1 MESIWTK
8 ETEENKKYKE
18 LKGNIETDTLIIG
31 GGLCGILCAY
41 MLQREGVDYTLVE
54 ANRICEGVTSGTTG
68 KITYQHGLIYDKI
81 INTYGYDKAKMYLE
95 ANQMALEEYKKL
107 CEKIPCDFEIKDSV
121 VYSINNPKA
130 IEKEAMALSRL
141 GINCEITDTLPIPLK
156 VAGALIVKNQAQLNP
171 LKLAREIARDLNI
184 YENTRVTELT
194 KNKAITENGEISYKK
209 VIVAT
214 HFPFL
219 NKHGGYFLK
228 MYQHRS
234 YGIAL
239 KNADNVRGMYV
250 DESKKGLSFRNYKD
264 MLLII
269 GEGHRTGKSS
279 SAWQGLEDFA
289 RKSFHNS
296 IVVSKWATQ
305 DCMTLDGIPYIGQ
318 YSKSTENLYVATGFN
333 KWGITSSMVSS
344 IILKDLV
351 QGKKSKHS
359 PVVLP
364 SRSILHPQLL
374 VNAGESILGLI
385 TPTVPRCPHLGC
397 ALKYNKQEHT
407 WDCGCHGSRFDKDGR
422 VLDNPANGNKKN
434 I

>member
-250 DESKKGLSFRNYKD
+250 D
-264 MLLII
+264 
-269 GEGHRTGKSS
+269 
-279 SAWQGLEDFA
+279 
-289 RKSFHNS
+289 
-296 IVVSKWATQ
+296 
-305 DCMTLDGIPYIGQ
+305 
-318 YSKSTENLYVATGFN
+318 
-333 KWGITSSMVSS
+333 
-344 IILKDLV
+344 
-351 QGKKSKHS
+351 
-359 PVVLP
+359 
-364 SRSILHPQLL
+364 
-374 VNAGESILGLI
+374 
-385 TPTVPRCPHLGC
+385 
-397 ALKYNKQEHT
+397 
-407 WDCGCHGSRFDKDGR
+407 
-422 VLDNPANGNKKN
+422 
-434 I
+434 